1 MYAIWNWGNV
11 YHPILWLINFIE
23 KLFYVTTYFSP
34 TSPHTSSDYVLF
46 LVNNLEDQ
54 VYPAKILYE
63 EEKVTREDLNKE
75 QTISSSNGIMGL

>member
-1 MYAIWNWGNV
+1 M
-11 YHPILWLINFIE
+11 
-23 KLFYVTTYFSP
+23 TTYFSP
-34 TSPHTSSDYVLF
+34 TSPHTSSDYVIF

-63 EEKVTREDLNKE
+63 EEKVTREDLSKE